1 MPTRVTESDRGKEL
15 VYRTNRVG
23 TVTDVSG
30 DDVFVDPDFEVLP
43 DDLRDE
49 FGWDPADDQTVL
61 DQQLVTEIANGK
73 VRLRDDVLRA

>member
-30 DDVFVDPDFEVLP
+30 DDVFVDPDFDTIP
-43 DDLRDE
+43 SDLQDT
-49 FGWDPADDQTVL
+49 FDWDPNGDDYVL
-61 DQQLVTEIANGK
+61 DQQLVTDISNGK